1 MGFGHRV
8 YKTGDVRAR
17 VLKEYARQAAVQAG
31 QTQWED
37 AAAIIEDVLAKEKNL
52 FPNLDWPAGR
62 LYHSLGLEVPLYTP
76 FFVAARVTG
85 WSAHI
90 MEQLA
95 NNRIM
100 RPRRIVYGARG
111 AGGAIPR
118 INLWDGSPEPSMRR
132 TAQESRPT
140 FRLTRG

>member
-8 YKTGDVRAR
+8 YKSGDVRAR
-17 VLKEYARQAAVQAG
+17 VLKDYARQAAEQAG
-31 QTQWED
+31 QMQWEE
-37 AAAIIEDVLAKEKNL
+37 AAAVIEDVLAKEKNL

-100 RPRRIVYGARG
+100 RPRGLYTG
-111 AGGAIPR
+111 
-118 INLWDGSPEPSMRR
+118 PEERAATSMADR
-132 TAQESRPT
+132 
-140 FRLTRG
+140 